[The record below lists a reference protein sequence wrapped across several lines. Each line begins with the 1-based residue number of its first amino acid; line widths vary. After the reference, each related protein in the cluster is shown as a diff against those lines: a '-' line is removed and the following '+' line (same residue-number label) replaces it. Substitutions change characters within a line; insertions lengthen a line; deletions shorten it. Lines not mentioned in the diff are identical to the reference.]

1 MAKIFGYDWEDIQD
15 MQNKQYKR
23 KTIDATKPITR
34 PLLNGDLELY
44 EKHGLSGLQTMG
56 YDGVI
61 DRLRFNGVIK
71 ED

>member
-1 MAKIFGYDWEDIQD
+1 MVKIFGYDWEDIQD

-34 PLLNGDLELY
+34 PLLKGDLELY
-44 EKHGLSGLQTMG
+44 ERHGLPGLQAMG

-61 DRLRFNGVIK
+61 DRLRFNGVK
-71 ED
+71 VED

>member
-1 MAKIFGYDWEDIQD
+1 MAKIFGYDWEDIQA

-23 KTIDATKPITR
+23 KTIDPIKPVTR
-34 PLLNGDLELY
+34 PLLKGDLELY
-44 EKHGLSGLQTMG
+44 EKHGFSGLQAMG

-71 ED
+71 EG

>member
-1 MAKIFGYDWEDIQD
+1 MAKIFGHDWEDIQD

-34 PLLNGDLELY
+34 PLLKGDLELY
-44 EKHGLSGLQTMG
+44 ERHGLPGLQAMG

-61 DRLRFNGVIK
+61 DRLRFNGVK
-71 ED
+71 VED

>member
-1 MAKIFGYDWEDIQD
+1 MEKIFGYDWEDIQD
-15 MQNKQYKR
+15 MQAKQYKR
-23 KTIDATKPITR
+23 KTVDVSKPITR
-34 PLLNGDLELY
+34 PLLKGDLELY
-44 EKHGLSGLQTMG
+44 ERHGLPGLREMG

>member
-34 PLLNGDLELY
+34 PLLKGDLELY
-44 EKHGLSGLQTMG
+44 ERHGLPGLREMG

-61 DRLRFNGVIK
+61 DRLRSNGVK
-71 ED
+71 VED

>member
-1 MAKIFGYDWEDIQD
+1 MEKIFGYDWEDIQD
-15 MQNKQYKR
+15 MQAKQYKR
-23 KTIDATKPITR
+23 KTVDVSKPITC
-34 PLLNGDLELY
+34 PLLKGDLELY
-44 EKHGLSGLQTMG
+44 EKHGFSGLQAMG

>member
-15 MQNKQYKR
+15 MQNKQHKR

-34 PLLNGDLELY
+34 PLLKGDLELY
-44 EKHGLSGLQTMG
+44 ERHGLPGLQAMG

-61 DRLRFNGVIK
+61 DRLRFNGVK
-71 ED
+71 VED

>member
-1 MAKIFGYDWEDIQD
+1 LK
-15 MQNKQYKR
+15 
-23 KTIDATKPITR
+23 
-34 PLLNGDLELY
+34 GDLELY
-44 EKHGLSGLQTMG
+44 EKHGLPGLQAMG